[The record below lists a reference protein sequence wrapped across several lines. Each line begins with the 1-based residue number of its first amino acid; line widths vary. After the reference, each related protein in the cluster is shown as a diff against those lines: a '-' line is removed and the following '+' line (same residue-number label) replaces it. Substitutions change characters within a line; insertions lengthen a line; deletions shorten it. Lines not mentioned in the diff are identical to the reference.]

1 MYAIQQL
8 RDLGAVW
15 THPGHFAGEAG
26 VHNSQITKKTF
37 FVRMHLMM
45 SPSKRHLCFFQD
57 PPTFRVRPRPEY
69 LQEVGRELI
78 IPCEAS
84 GDPTPN
90 VTWSKVEM
98 ICHS

>member
-1 MYAIQQL
+1 
-8 RDLGAVW
+8 
-15 THPGHFAGEAG
+15 
-26 VHNSQITKKTF
+26 
-37 FVRMHLMM
+37 M

-57 PPTFRVRPRPEY
+57 PPTFQVRPRPEY